1 MYSGSENIQASG
13 GLRCRF
19 EFNMV
24 IALGKKLHLDVFNDG
39 GGQNTYLFRCR
50 LVLTSKRSVF
60 QLFSNENS
68 KKSKLMIGKTT
79 TIISDQ
85 IHNQTFLFTISTT
98 RQIN

>member
-39 GGQNTYLFRCR
+39 GD
-50 LVLTSKRSVF
+50 
-60 QLFSNENS
+60 
-68 KKSKLMIGKTT
+68 KTL
-79 TIISDQ
+79 I
-85 IHNQTFLFTISTT
+85 FLDVD
-98 RQIN
+98 